1 MQVAR
6 PKSNAAIRFQRRN
19 PGSSM
24 IHDTK
29 CEEKVRVLSS
39 PIVALRGIFLWRSSS
54 RASVLLWLTVFLHG
68 RMTRCLFSWGFGRAQ
83 VLDEVS
89 A

>member
-39 PIVALRGIFLWRSSS
+39 PIVALPRDLPVTIVESRVGVAVAHGFSS
-54 RASVLLWLTVFLHG
+54 RSNYAMPVFV
-68 RMTRCLFSWGFGRAQ
+68 GFWSGTG
-83 VLDEVS
+83 LG
-89 A
+89 